1 MRFRRSVTTLA
12 LLAGALLGGRTAR
25 AGNDPSSLMKLM
37 PADVPISVV
46 GVDLPKFEKSLEAA
60 MKRITPDGHVESI
73 AEQIKKEPPFGEW
86 VDLSKPLGVSV
97 LKLQEGGKNSIVW
110 MACPGFADKAK
121 GVEGGKQEDGVWKFA
136 NADDG
141 DFFVVAKGEYIAGSK
156 SKEALAT
163 LKGDGKTLADA
174 MKDQMAMLKDR
185 DVVVHL
191 NLEPIRSMV
200 LGSVGRFGQMVPMMM
215 MMGAQQSGADTA
227 SMTAFASTTL
237 DGVQKLI
244 EQASTLDAGLGVSE
258 QSIDLTLAA
267 GFKDGSIKQYL
278 SKQKPAGVA
287 LLSDTPAQ
295 PFFMASGYHFPGG
308 ESPFWD
314 YFLTKVAGALPPA
327 QPPAAAGD
335 DAAAKAGEKSA
346 AAAPSAGDRMRTGLE
361 MNREFNKKVEG
372 GSTVVGFDDGALRM
386 AGTYFGADAKAISE
400 LATKIAATQSSMS
413 TMFSEG
419 QKYEPAGS
427 KKVGEFNVDEFA
439 MKFDTSKPQMAQ
451 AAAMW
456 GKDPRMAIGSNGKSV
471 RYAEGS
477 AQHLVKS
484 FEGKIEAP
492 FASHAEV
499 KKVLGAL
506 PEKRNFVMVLDVG
519 SAVPFFQAM
528 MGGNAAKPA
537 ATEAGPPIGMSL
549 SLSGEPARVDL
560 HLPIKALERIA
571 AAFKE

>member
-1 MRFRRSVTTLA
+1 MSLRRSVTLLA
-12 LLAGALLGGRTAR
+12 LLACALACGRSAQ
-25 AGNDPSSLMKLM
+25 AGNDPSALMKMM

-60 MKRITPDGHVESI
+60 IKRVTPDGHMDSI
-73 AEQIKKEPPFGEW
+73 TEQLKKEPPFGEW
-86 VDLSKPLGVSV
+86 VDVSKPFGMSV

-121 GVEGGKQEDGVWKFA
+121 GVEGGKQEDGVWQFA
-136 NADDG
+136 NPTEG
-141 DFFVVAKGEYIAGSK
+141 DFFVVAKGEYIAASK
-156 SKEALAT
+156 NKEALST
-163 LKGDGKTLADA
+163 LKSDAKNLADA

-215 MMGAQQSGADTA
+215 MMGAQQSGGDTA
-227 SMTAFASTTL
+227 GMTAFASSTL

-244 EQASTLDAGLGVSE
+244 EQAATLDAGLGVSE

-278 SKQKPAGVA
+278 TKQKPASVA
-287 LLSDTPAQ
+287 LLSDTPSQSFILAT
-295 PFFMASGYHFPGG
+295 GYHFPGS
-308 ESPFWD
+308 EAPFWD
-314 YFLTKVAGALPPA
+314 YFLTKVASSLPPA
-327 QPPAAAGD
+327 QPAAAAGEGTAD
-335 DAAAKAGEKSA
+335 KGGDKAAG
-346 AAAPSAGDRMRTGLE
+346 APSSGDRIRAGLD
-361 MNREFNKKVEG
+361 MNREFDKKVEG
-372 GSTVVGFDDGALRM
+372 GSMVMGFDEGVLRM

-400 LATKIAATQSSMS
+400 LASKIASSQNSMS

-419 QKYEPAGS
+419 QKYEPSGS
-427 KKVGEFNVDEFA
+427 KKVGEFSVDEFA

-456 GKDPRMAIGSNGKSV
+456 GKDPRMAIGSNGKAV

-477 AQHLVKS
+477 AQHVAKT
-484 FEGKIEAP
+484 FEGKVETP
-492 FASHAEV
+492 FAANAEV
-499 KKVLGAL
+499 KSVLSAL
-506 PEKRNFVMVLDVG
+506 PEKRNFVMLVDVAA
-519 SAVPFFQAM
+519 AVPFIQSM
-528 MGGNAAKPA
+528 MGGDAAKPA
-537 ATEAGPPIGMSL
+537 TGDAAPPIGMSL

-560 HLPIKALERIA
+560 HLPIKALERVA
-571 AAFKE
+571 KSFKD